1 MSKIGRW
8 ARVDYTPEEINYA
21 KFIGKKLKR
30 RRVQL
35 GYTQTKIGKLI
46 STSFQQVQKYE
57 SGKNIINNIK
67 LERLRN
73 ALSIPKHRIG
83 FLTNKYNGKAD
94 IAKEEYADNPT
105 VSFEMKNG
113 KLVVKGNPF
122 NEETSN

>member
-1 MSKIGRW
+1 MRGRW
-8 ARVDYTPEEINYA
+8 PRRDYTPEEVEYL
-21 KFIGKKLKR
+21 KFIGSKIRKR
-30 RRVQL
+30 RLQL
-35 GYTQTKIGKLI
+35 GYTQTKVGELI

-105 VSFEMKNG
+105 VSFEMKDG
-113 KLVVKGNPF
+113 ELVVKGNPF
-122 NEETSN
+122 NEKTSN